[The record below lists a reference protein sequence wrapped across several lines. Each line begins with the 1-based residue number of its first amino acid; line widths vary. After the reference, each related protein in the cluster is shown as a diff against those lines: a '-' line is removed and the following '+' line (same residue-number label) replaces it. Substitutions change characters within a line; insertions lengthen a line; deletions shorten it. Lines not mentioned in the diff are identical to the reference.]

1 MKKLFYVMCVSSHK
15 CKENDPKAVNLR
27 STVISREEDSKETSA
42 FLNRR
47 THLCRRRKIRSY
59 VHKSGTVQSF

>member
-47 THLCRRRKIRSY
+47 THLCRRRKIR
-59 VHKSGTVQSF
+59 F